1 MKARLGAGRANLQRT
16 DNQINR
22 HDVAGIPDDRAQ
34 VKHLVKL
41 EPAGDGVRLAQRE
54 AYSAGDVRGASAR
67 DEHGRRRA
75 YCGSRPELRN
85 KRYRGQ
91 SQHDVYGGEH
101 PVRRPQPDDMQYRAN
116 RRGRPDYRE
125 IWPAN
130 RRAEREQH
138 GCVGA
143 GDDEEDVRIIDAAQ
157 HASHLR
163 AAPWHDVQ
171 QRAVAEQQHGRGAVH
186 RAGRFDRAG
195 RRDADE
201 YDGRRDAQRQGG
213 EVKPSAQSRL
223 AIAECIHGDDLALD
237 RLQCGLGLA
246 VARLRGPVSG
256 RCTVQCGG
264 VGACAG
270 FLTRGCGRRNCCGG
284 SHGSSRWRADGNA
297 HTDHLAMAGDALPTT
312 NLRYRNLV

>member
-1 MKARLGAGRANLQRT
+1 MMNLNCDNTKDERVVYAYEEGRKEDGGSAC
-16 DNQINR
+16 R
-22 HDVAGIPDDRAQ
+22 HDAS
-34 VKHLVKL
+34 
-41 EPAGDGVRLAQRE
+41 DGV
-54 AYSAGDVRGASAR
+54 S
-67 DEHGRRRA
+67 
-75 YCGSRPELRN
+75 
-85 KRYRGQ
+85 
-91 SQHDVYGGEH
+91 
-101 PVRRPQPDDMQYRAN
+101 
-116 RRGRPDYRE
+116 
-125 IWPAN
+125 
-130 RRAEREQH
+130 
-138 GCVGA
+138 
-143 GDDEEDVRIIDAAQ
+143 
-157 HASHLR
+157 
-163 AAPWHDVQ
+163 
-171 QRAVAEQQHGRGAVH
+171 
-186 RAGRFDRAG
+186 AG

>member
-1 MKARLGAGRANLQRT
+1 
-16 DNQINR
+16 
-22 HDVAGIPDDRAQ
+22 
-34 VKHLVKL
+34 
-41 EPAGDGVRLAQRE
+41 
-54 AYSAGDVRGASAR
+54 
-67 DEHGRRRA
+67 
-75 YCGSRPELRN
+75 
-85 KRYRGQ
+85 
-91 SQHDVYGGEH
+91 
-101 PVRRPQPDDMQYRAN
+101 MQYRAD
-116 RRGRPDYRE
+116 RRGHPNHRE

-157 HASHLR
+157 YASHLR
-163 AAPWHDVQ
+163 AAPRHDVQ
-171 QRAVAEQQHGRGAVH
+171 QRAVAEQQHGRGTVH
-186 RAGRFDRAG
+186 CAGRFDRAG

-256 RCTVQCGG
+256 RCAIQCGG
-264 VGACAG
+264 AGACAG
-270 FLTRGCGRRNCCGG
+270 F
-284 SHGSSRWRADGNA
+284 
-297 HTDHLAMAGDALPTT
+297 
-312 NLRYRNLV
+312 